1 MYSDVTTDE
10 NGLATVENIMP
21 GKYYIQEIK
30 SPDGYTIY
38 NELIEINVELNQKY
52 VVNVNDYK
60 EPSKEEK
67 EVPDDNT
74 TVTGQKEVNLPRT
87 GF

>member
-1 MYSDVTTDE
+1 MVS
-10 NGLATVENIMP
+10 VENIKP

-30 SPDGYTIY
+30 SPNGYTLY
-38 NELIEINVELNQKY
+38 DELIKIDVELNQKY

-60 EPSKEEK
+60 KPENEEKQVEDEDIAVAGEK
-67 EVPDDNT
+67 EVY
-74 TVTGQKEVNLPRT
+74 LPRT